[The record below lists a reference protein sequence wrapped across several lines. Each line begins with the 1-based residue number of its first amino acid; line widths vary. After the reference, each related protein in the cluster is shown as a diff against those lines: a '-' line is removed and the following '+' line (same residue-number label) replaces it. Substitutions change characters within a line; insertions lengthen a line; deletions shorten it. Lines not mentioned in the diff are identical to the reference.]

1 VSESLL
7 SPKRERRK
15 QQRPGELLEA
25 ALDLFVEKGFAATK
39 SEEVAAK
46 AGVSKGTLFLYFPSK
61 EELFKAVVRENV
73 VKTVKEGALEV
84 ANFKG
89 SSAELLKTLML
100 EWWRRYGSTKASGI
114 TKLIISEGNH
124 FPDLAAFYQEEV
136 IDPATR
142 MLKDI
147 LERGRA
153 TGEFLNFNT
162 EHTTMVVIAPM
173 LFLIMSKARQL
184 PLYFWFPRNQ
194 PRKFH
199 SAACRPACAWTFESK
214 LTMLISKKIVVGIA
228 LVALAGL
235 LTLGFQKGWIGKRAT
250 QSSSLKTNGPV
261 SIELSEGD
269 IAIAQKMTMTQGL
282 PISGTLKAVRSAM
295 VKARVAG
302 ELVLL
307 EVREGDAVKMG
318 QVVARVDNT
327 EYLAR
332 QTQNKQQAEA
342 ARAQVEVAQRQ
353 FDNNNALVNQGF
365 ISKTALDTSIS
376 NLNGAKASYQAA
388 LATLDVATKA
398 LDDSVLKAPL
408 NGFVSQR
415 FAQPGERVAPEA
427 RIIEIV
433 DLSQLELEA
442 TLTSAQAMNVKLGQI
457 AQADC

>member
-1 VSESLL
+1 
-7 SPKRERRK
+7 
-15 QQRPGELLEA
+15 
-25 ALDLFVEKGFAATK
+25 
-39 SEEVAAK
+39 
-46 AGVSKGTLFLYFPSK
+46 
-61 EELFKAVVRENV
+61 
-73 VKTVKEGALEV
+73 
-84 ANFKG
+84 
-89 SSAELLKTLML
+89 
-100 EWWRRYGSTKASGI
+100 
-114 TKLIISEGNH
+114 
-124 FPDLAAFYQEEV
+124 
-136 IDPATR
+136 
-142 MLKDI
+142 
-147 LERGRA
+147 
-153 TGEFLNFNT
+153 
-162 EHTTMVVIAPM
+162 
-173 LFLIMSKARQL
+173 
-184 PLYFWFPRNQ
+184 
-194 PRKFH
+194 
-199 SAACRPACAWTFESK
+199 
-214 LTMLISKKIVVGIA
+214 MLISKKFIWGIA
-228 LVALAGL
+228 FVALAGL

-250 QSSSLKTNGPV
+250 QSSALKTNGPV
-261 SIELSEGD
+261 SIELSDGD

-307 EVREGDAVKMG
+307 EVREGDAVKIG
-318 QVVARVDNT
+318 QIVARVDNT

-332 QTQNKQQAEA
+332 QNQNKQQAEA

-457 AQADC
+457 AKLNVEGTNEEVSAKVLRINPSTQAGSRSVLIYLGLQSHPLLRQGVFVQGSLGTQKVQAIVVPLESVRSDKTKPYVQAIRDDKVMHIQVELGAKGEANGQAVMALKEIEEGALLLAPSAGAVRDGTLVTRAPKAPTATTGAKP

>member
-1 VSESLL
+1 
-7 SPKRERRK
+7 
-15 QQRPGELLEA
+15 
-25 ALDLFVEKGFAATK
+25 
-39 SEEVAAK
+39 
-46 AGVSKGTLFLYFPSK
+46 
-61 EELFKAVVRENV
+61 
-73 VKTVKEGALEV
+73 
-84 ANFKG
+84 
-89 SSAELLKTLML
+89 
-100 EWWRRYGSTKASGI
+100 
-114 TKLIISEGNH
+114 
-124 FPDLAAFYQEEV
+124 
-136 IDPATR
+136 
-142 MLKDI
+142 
-147 LERGRA
+147 
-153 TGEFLNFNT
+153 
-162 EHTTMVVIAPM
+162 
-173 LFLIMSKARQL
+173 
-184 PLYFWFPRNQ
+184 
-194 PRKFH
+194 
-199 SAACRPACAWTFESK
+199 
-214 LTMLISKKIVVGIA
+214 MLISKKLVFGIA
-228 LVALAGL
+228 FVVLAGL

-261 SIELSEGD
+261 SIELSDGD

-282 PISGTLKAVRSAM
+282 PVSGTLKAVRSAM

-318 QVVARVDNT
+318 QIVARVDNT

-332 QTQNKQQAEA
+332 QSQNKQQAEA

-388 LATLDVATKA
+388 LSTLDVATKA

-457 AQADC
+457 AKLNVEGTHEEVSAKVLRINPSTQTGSRSVLIYLGLQSHPMLRQGVFVEGSLGTQKVQAIVVPLESVRSDKPMPYVQTIRDDKVMHIQVELGAKGEANGQAVMALKEIEEGALLLAPSAGAVRDGTFLIRAPKTPSSAAGAKP

>member
-1 VSESLL
+1 
-7 SPKRERRK
+7 
-15 QQRPGELLEA
+15 
-25 ALDLFVEKGFAATK
+25 
-39 SEEVAAK
+39 
-46 AGVSKGTLFLYFPSK
+46 
-61 EELFKAVVRENV
+61 
-73 VKTVKEGALEV
+73 
-84 ANFKG
+84 
-89 SSAELLKTLML
+89 
-100 EWWRRYGSTKASGI
+100 
-114 TKLIISEGNH
+114 
-124 FPDLAAFYQEEV
+124 
-136 IDPATR
+136 
-142 MLKDI
+142 
-147 LERGRA
+147 
-153 TGEFLNFNT
+153 
-162 EHTTMVVIAPM
+162 
-173 LFLIMSKARQL
+173 
-184 PLYFWFPRNQ
+184 
-194 PRKFH
+194 
-199 SAACRPACAWTFESK
+199 
-214 LTMLISKKIVVGIA
+214 MLISKKFIWGIA
-228 LVALAGL
+228 FVALAGL

-261 SIELSEGD
+261 SIELSDGD

-302 ELVLL
+302 ELLLL
-307 EVREGDAVKMG
+307 EVREGDAVKIG
-318 QVVARVDNT
+318 QIVARVDNT

-332 QTQNKQQAEA
+332 QNQNKQQAEA

-388 LATLDVATKA
+388 LSTLDVATKA

-457 AQADC
+457 AKLNVEGTHEEVLAKVLRINPSTQTGSRSVLIYLGLQSHPILRQGVFVQGSLGTQKVQAIVVPLESVRSDKTKPYVQAIRDDKVMHIQVELGAKGEANGQAVMALKEIEEGALLLAPSAGAVRDGTLVTRAPKAPTATTGAKP

>member
-1 VSESLL
+1 
-7 SPKRERRK
+7 
-15 QQRPGELLEA
+15 
-25 ALDLFVEKGFAATK
+25 
-39 SEEVAAK
+39 
-46 AGVSKGTLFLYFPSK
+46 
-61 EELFKAVVRENV
+61 
-73 VKTVKEGALEV
+73 
-84 ANFKG
+84 
-89 SSAELLKTLML
+89 
-100 EWWRRYGSTKASGI
+100 
-114 TKLIISEGNH
+114 
-124 FPDLAAFYQEEV
+124 
-136 IDPATR
+136 
-142 MLKDI
+142 
-147 LERGRA
+147 
-153 TGEFLNFNT
+153 
-162 EHTTMVVIAPM
+162 
-173 LFLIMSKARQL
+173 
-184 PLYFWFPRNQ
+184 
-194 PRKFH
+194 
-199 SAACRPACAWTFESK
+199 
-214 LTMLISKKIVVGIA
+214 MLISKKFIWGIA
-228 LVALAGL
+228 FVALAGL

-250 QSSSLKTNGPV
+250 QSSALKTNGPV
-261 SIELSEGD
+261 SIELSDGD

-302 ELVLL
+302 EIVLL
-307 EVREGDAVKMG
+307 EVREGDAVKIG
-318 QVVARVDNT
+318 QIVARVDNT

-332 QTQNKQQAEA
+332 QNQNKQQAEA

-388 LATLDVATKA
+388 LSTLDVATKA

-457 AQADC
+457 AKLNVEGTNEEVSAKVLRINPSTQTGSRSVLIYLGLQSHPLLRQGVFVQGSLGTQKVQAIVVPLESVRSDKTKPYVQAIRDDKVIHIQVELGAKGEANGQAVMALKEIEEGALLLAPSAGAVRDGTLVTRAPKAPTATTGAKP